1 MNRRTAA
8 TARAWS
14 LPLSAALAIA
24 SCGTIAGQPLDG
36 AWQLSIRDPAHH
48 ERAVARIR
56 FTGESAPSCMG
67 GDWKRV
73 VVESV
78 GKSDEKFFPLSQPL
92 SYAVEG
98 SQVTIGRNEVC
109 DAYLRLRG
117 TLEDGKARGAYSA
130 VGKGGGERLGDFTL
144 ERLR

>member
-1 MNRRTAA
+1 MRRHAI
-8 TARAWS
+8 S
-14 LPLSAALAIA
+14 LVLAALAIA
-24 SCGTIAGQPLDG
+24 GWPAAAEGPLAG
-36 AWQLSIRDPAHH
+36 AWELRVLDLHH
-48 ERAVARIR
+48 REKSVATIR
-56 FTGESAPSCMG
+56 FTGDAAVSCMG

-73 VVESV
+73 VVASV

-109 DAYLRLRG
+109 DAYLQLRG
-117 TLEDGKARGAYSA
+117 TLEDGKARGTYSA